1 MKTFK
6 KFAAP
11 LALAAAGLSIAGAA
25 QAQPMYGPTHHPVHR
40 PMPPAWS
47 LTPARSA
54 QIRQD
59 IASLNGAIDRAAAR
73 RTLSP
78 REASGLRKQARDVQ
92 RVYAQY
98 QRGGLTRGE
107 VRNLQD
113 RVNTVRVALRMERR
127 DWDGRRG

>member
-11 LALAAAGLSIAGAA
+11 LALAAASLSIAGAA
-25 QAQPMYGPTHHPVHR
+25 QAQPMHSPVHR

-73 RTLSP
+73 RTISP
-78 REASGLRKQARDVQ
+78 RETSGLRKQARDVQ

-98 QRGGLTRGE
+98 QRGGLNRAE

-113 RVNTVRVALRMERR
+113 RVNTIRVALRMERR